1 MGCKPWPC
9 RFLGNPEAPR
19 LDLMI
24 PETTIHFSEL
34 AKQPGINQW
43 TAITVNETHL
53 GLLLLGEDIEGKPD
67 KASRGIH

>member
-1 MGCKPWPC
+1 
-9 RFLGNPEAPR
+9 
-19 LDLMI
+19 MI

-53 GLLLLGEDIEGKPD
+53 GLLLLGEDIEEIQKMNTET
-67 KASRGIH
+67 SRQSTLQTYLGSS

>member
-1 MGCKPWPC
+1 
-9 RFLGNPEAPR
+9 
-19 LDLMI
+19 MI

-34 AKQPGINQW
+34 AKKQPGINQW